1 MLNNI
6 YLYDIFSIFIIKN
19 IIMKKYALKN
29 KSGDIISTISANS
42 FEEAIELFCFRK
54 KFDRY
59 TLLHLFDVAQV

>member
-1 MLNNI
+1 
-6 YLYDIFSIFIIKN
+6 
-19 IIMKKYALKN
+19 MKKYALKN